1 MKNILLILALLFSLH
16 SFAQKEHPNKF
27 EYSAN
32 GLNDYILT
40 EIDGFTASDIYAKVI
55 NWVKE
60 TYKNPDIVLKFKIEN
75 EKIRINGSEA
85 LLYIKGKYSMNLDY
99 VYEIAFKDGRYKFDL
114 ISLKYEE
121 TDYKNLP
128 NFKTDKKMIKNF
140 GDSPQIIED
149 FFNNLNN
156 SIKEYITVDSDNDD
170 W

>member
-1 MKNILLILALLFSLH
+1 MPILFLTCNEDNPVAPDTTAPTVTITYPADNSSL
-16 SFAQKEHPNKF
+16 SAQITISVNV
-27 EYSAN
+27 
-32 GLNDYILT
+32 
-40 EIDGFTASDIYAKVI
+40 IDNSDIASAVFI
-55 NWVKE
+55 
-60 TYKNPDIVLKFKIEN
+60 
-75 EKIRINGSEA
+75 INGSEA

-121 TDYKNLP
+121 TDYKNFP
-128 NFKTDKKMIKNF
+128 NFKTDKKIIKNF

-156 SIKEYITVDSDNDD
+156 SIKEYITVDSNNDD